1 MRQYYTLRDL
11 EQLAARLIS
20 ALPGAL
26 FTTERRGVLRQKVG
40 LRELALN
47 TGHCKLQAVSFFT
60 LDVNVKFIK
69 ISCLVFIL
77 FHIFSVTVYL
87 LSKSQVVMNPNSTH
101 VIRIILITKT

>member
-26 FTTERRGVLRQKVG
+26 FTTERRGALRQRVG

-47 TGHCKLQAVSFFT
+47 TGHCKLQSVSFIK
-60 LDVNVKFIK
+60 LNVNVKFIR

-77 FHIFSVTVYL
+77 CHTSSVTVYL
-87 LSKSQVVMNPNSTH
+87 LSKSQVVMNP
-101 VIRIILITKT
+101 